1 MIETDVMALLPKDR
15 QNPVTQVAMDR
26 VTGAWERKVIFLIEA
41 AEKDQAVKAAEDF
54 SSRLENLELVA
65 SVSGRVDA
73 DDQRGWSE
81 LYFPKRFQ
89 LLTEKQG
96 KRLRTKPQM
105 QVRLVQE
112 QLYSPFAGV
121 TGVELKND
129 SFLLFREFL
138 SALTAQ
144 TGSFTLLDG
153 FPSKSKGHK
162 TYILITAEIVAS
174 AYGVNGVKLLPELQV
189 LEDGLQAEHDVR
201 IYHTGVLFYAADG
214 IESAQR
220 EISTIGI
227 GSLIGVLVLLIAV
240 YRSPLPIF
248 LSLLSIGCGL
258 LSAFVLTVWIF
269 GEIHL
274 FSLVFGGSLIGIS
287 IDYAFHYL
295 THRLASGS
303 TWQPEA
309 GLRSIFWAIT
319 IGLIT
324 SLMGYAVL
332 LAAPFPGLQQLAVF
346 STVGLTSAYATVVCW
361 YPVLAAKPGSRSGL
375 PLVSPMK
382 GWLVLWNRPGVR
394 IGLPLLIV
402 GLAVPGLLRLS
413 FNDDIRQMQALS
425 PNLKAQ
431 ERTIQ
436 SVLGMQNGQQL
447 LLVVG
452 HNGQE
457 VLEQLQV
464 VGKELNL
471 YVEEGFLSDFQSLET
486 YLQPI
491 SFQNQNYDL
500 VKQLYEKQGK
510 LLQQTLGL
518 AEPPIFDTVFSPL
531 TLSGFLVSPVSE
543 PFRFLWLG
551 ELTDGLSGSVI
562 LLNGVKNEAIL
573 QHMAAVDPSVYYLN
587 KATLISSLLG
597 LYRLRITWLLLMAS
611 LLIWILLGVRFGL
624 RKGTLVVLPP
634 MVASVFSVSIVGLSG
649 ESLNIFNLLAL
660 AIVLGIGIDYTLF
673 FAEHRMNRMK
683 AGRELLST
691 QLAVSLA
698 AATTILSFGLLA
710 LSATWAIHSFGATVL
725 VGVFVSWLLAPLAM
739 SVEGEE

>member
-1 MIETDVMALLPKDR
+1 VIETDVMALLPKDR
-15 QNPVTQVAMDR
+15 QNPVAQVAMDR
-26 VTGAWERKVIFLIEA
+26 VTGALERKVIFLIEA

-54 SSRLENLELVA
+54 FLRLEKLELVA

-73 DDQRGWSE
+73 DDQRAWSE

-89 LLTEKQG
+89 LLTENQS
-96 KRLRTKPQM
+96 KRLRTEPQM
-105 QVRLVQE
+105 QIGLVQE

-129 SFLLFREFL
+129 PFLLFREFL
-138 SALTAQ
+138 SGLTAQ

-153 FPSKSKGHK
+153 FPSKSKGYK
-162 TYILITAEIVAS
+162 TYILITAETVAS

-189 LEDGLQAEHDVR
+189 LEDGLRAEHGVR

-220 EISTIGI
+220 EIGTIGI

-240 YRSPLPIF
+240 YRSPLPIL

-269 GEIHL
+269 GKIHL

-295 THRLASGS
+295 TQRLASG
-303 TWQPEA
+303 TAWQPEA

-332 LAAPFPGLQQLAVF
+332 LATPFPGLQQLAVF

-375 PLVSPMK
+375 PLVSLMK
-382 GWLVLWNRPGVR
+382 SWLVFWNRLGVR

-457 VLEQLQV
+457 VLEHLQR
-464 VGKELNL
+464 VGKDLNL
-471 YVEEGFLSDFQSLET
+471 YIEEGVLGDFQSLET

-518 AEPPIFDTVFSPL
+518 AESPIFDTVFSPL
-531 TLSGFLVSPVSE
+531 TLSGFLASPVSE

-551 ELTDGLSGSVI
+551 ELTNGLYGSVI

-573 QHMAAVDPSVYYLN
+573 QHMATVDPSVYYLN
-587 KATLISSLLG
+587 KASVISNLFG
-597 LYRLRITWLLLMAS
+597 QYRVRITWLLLMAS
-611 LLIWILLGVRFGL
+611 LLIWILLAVRFGL
-624 RKGTLVVLPP
+624 GKGTLVVLPP
-634 MVASVFSVSIVGLSG
+634 MVASVFSMSVVGLSG

-673 FAEHRMNRMK
+673 FAEHRK
-683 AGRELLST
+683 EAGGELLST

-739 SVEGEE
+739 SVKGEE